1 MIDKPKEDSLPPEIS
16 LLQGI
21 SLQAGREGTIPEMT
35 KIGDHP
41 AGTLEYTQGRKVE
54 TTPEER
60 GGMKKETVTLAME
73 GDAEGAARRP

>member
-1 MIDKPKEDSLPPEIS
+1 MTDKPKEDSLPLET
-16 LLQGI
+16 G
-21 SLQAGREGTIPEMT
+21 LQADRGGTIPEMT
-35 KIGDHP
+35 TVGVHL

-60 GGMKKETVTLAME
+60 EDMKKEIVTLAMV